1 MPDLD
6 VTDIL
11 FDPDFC
17 DTTLTVTRRAMAV
30 DENGFGNNTLT
41 NSPFSGVVTVDKSL
55 ESRRLEAGQVVHGAI
70 LIITTERLTQGQTGR
85 DADIVTYQGRNYR
98 VSFVDPYTSYGA
110 GFVQAHCELLD
121 FDGGT
126 PIEQ

>member
-17 DTTLTVTRRAMAV
+17 DTTLVVKRRSMAVNDDGFGKNTVTS
-30 DENGFGNNTLT
+30 
-41 NSPFSGVVTVDKSL
+41 SPFAGVVTVDKSL

-70 LIITTERLTQGQTGR
+70 LIVTTERLTQGQTGR
-85 DADIVTYQGRNYR
+85 DADIVTYQGRDYR
-98 VSFVDPYTSYGA
+98 VSFVDPYTAYGA
-110 GFVQAHCELLD
+110 GFVQAHCELLP

-126 PIEQ
+126 PVEQ

>member
-17 DTTLTVTRRAMAV
+17 DTSLVVKRRSMAV
-30 DENGFGNNTLT
+30 DENGFGKNTVVS
-41 NSPFSGVVTVDKSL
+41 SPFAGVVTVDRSL
-55 ESRRLEAGQVVHGAI
+55 ESRLLAGGRVVDGAI
-70 LIITTERLTQGQTGR
+70 LIVTTERLTQGQTGR
-85 DADIVTYQGRNYR
+85 DADIVTYQGRDYR
-98 VSFVDPYTSYGA
+98 VSFVDPYTAYGA
-110 GFVQAHCELLD
+110 GFVQAHCELLP

-126 PIEQ
+126 PVE

>member
-17 DTTLTVTRRAMAV
+17 DTTLVVKRRSMTV
-30 DENGFGNNTLT
+30 DDNGFGKNIVTS
-41 NSPFSGVVTVDKSL
+41 SPFAGVVTVDKSL

-70 LIITTERLTQGQTGR
+70 LIVTTERLTQGQTGR
-85 DADIVTYQGRNYR
+85 DADIVTYQGRDYR
-98 VSFVDPYTSYGA
+98 VSFVDPYTAYGA
-110 GFVQAHCELLD
+110 GFVQAHCELLP

-126 PIEQ
+126 PVEQ